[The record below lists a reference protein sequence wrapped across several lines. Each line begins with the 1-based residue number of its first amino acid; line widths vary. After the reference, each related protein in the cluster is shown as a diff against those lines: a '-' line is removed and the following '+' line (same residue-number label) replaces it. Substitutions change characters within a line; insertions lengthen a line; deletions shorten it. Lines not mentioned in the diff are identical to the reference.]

1 MSSKIGR
8 NDLCPCGSG
17 KKYKKCCMS
26 DISPSLPTTW
36 TDEEGLH
43 VLAKGEKPTSSEI
56 DKMTKDY
63 QNQIRNSPMWDKM
76 VKEYGKQRAEELLKE
91 FKAEIK

>member
-1 MSSKIGR
+1 MSGKIGR

-26 DISPSLPTTW
+26 DSSPSLPATW

-43 VLAKGEKPTSSEI
+43 VLTEGAKPTSSEI
-56 DKMTKDY
+56 EKMTKEY
-63 QNQIRNSPMWDKM
+63 QNQIRNSPLWDKM
-76 VKEYGKQRAEELLKE
+76 VKQYGEEKAEELLSE
-91 FKAEIK
+91 FKAEVK